1 MKYYVP
7 FRTLKNKSPSIT
19 LHRNSENFV
28 INEVGDTD
36 NPVFIEEA
44 YKKSNNNS
52 SSPPDLMIFDNC
64 LFSNSTLKNYLCS
77 KKYNIKYQESI
88 FIDNSKKYHEDYW
101 AIVPTDIIDIIDTKS
116 SIMELTFELDSNNP
130 LYNDY
135 LFESIIV
142 DIKKTKGIQPIF
154 IEPYTKEIVIEESIL
169 EFIKENKLTGLSF
182 IDITKF
188 QPHKMFKKNNDIINI

>member
-7 FRTLKNKSPSIT
+7 FRTPRSDIPSIT
-19 LHRNSENFV
+19 LHKNSENFE
-28 INEVGDTD
+28 ISEVGDKN
-36 NPVFIEEA
+36 NPIFIEEA
-44 YKKSNNNS
+44 YKKSNNNF
-52 SSPPDLMIFDNC
+52 SSPPDLMIFDNFI
-64 LFSNSTLKNYLCS
+64 FSNSKLKDHLCS

-116 SIMELTFELDSNNP
+116 SSIELTFELDSNNP

-142 DIKKTKGIQPIF
+142 DKKKTKGIQPIF

>member
-1 MKYYVP
+1 MFYIP
-7 FRTLKNKSPSIT
+7 FRSLEKEIPSIT
-19 LHRNSENFV
+19 LHRNSENFE
-28 INEVGDTD
+28 INEVGDTL
-36 NPVFIEEA
+36 NPIFIEEA
-44 YKKSNNNS
+44 YKKSNNNF

-64 LFSNSTLKNYLCS
+64 IFSNSKLKDHLCS

-116 SIMELTFELDSNNP
+116 SSIELTFELDSNNP

-142 DIKKTKGIQPIF
+142 DKKKTKGIQPIF

-182 IDITKF
+182 IDITRF
-188 QPHKMFKKNNDIINI
+188 QPYKMFKKNNDIINI